1 MDPFLSPKPYLNS
14 SAKRG
19 MLIVLLDDSTTNR
32 LFRNSME
39 RIDRLW
45 YNQGVFLRS
54 FYAITASLNVEER
67 GIAMIA

>member
-39 RIDRLW
+39 RIG
-45 YNQGVFLRS
+45 YGIIKGFSSEAFIQ
-54 FYAITASLNVEER
+54 SLLH
-67 GIAMIA
+67 